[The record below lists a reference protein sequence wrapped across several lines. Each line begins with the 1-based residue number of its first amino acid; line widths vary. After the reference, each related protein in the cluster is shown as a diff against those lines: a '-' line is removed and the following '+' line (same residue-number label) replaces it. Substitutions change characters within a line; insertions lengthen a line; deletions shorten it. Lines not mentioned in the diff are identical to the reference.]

1 MTRLP
6 VLVALILVTHQ
17 AAQPRYRAGVEVVR
31 VSVLVTDGNRPIAG
45 LTAADFE
52 LRDSGVPQEIHSAAL
67 GDVPV
72 SMSLVLDT
80 SESVRGTTLSEL
92 KSAALAALDELAQ
105 TDRVSLATFDSRVR
119 LQSDWASSSQE
130 VRKAIERTQ
139 AGGGTSLYDAT
150 FAALSQPDTVSDN
163 RQLMLLFSDGADTGS
178 WLSFSAAI
186 DRARRSEMVVY
197 SVVLGNNSSAELL
210 FRRSGIELLERPAPP
225 SVYTPFM
232 TELANITGGR
242 SYVAESAGGL
252 RRVFA
257 RIVGEFRTRYFI
269 TYTPRGVD
277 RAGWHPI
284 EVKLKAKKGRVS
296 ARRGYIR

>member
-1 MTRLP
+1 MIRLP
-6 VLVALILVTHQ
+6 VLVAVLLLTFQ
-17 AAQPRYRAGVEVVR
+17 AAQTRYRAGVEVVR
-31 VSVLVTDGNRPIAG
+31 VSDLSTDRNRPIAG

-52 LRDSGVPQEIHSAAL
+52 LRDSGVLQEINSASLA
-67 GDVPV
+67 DVPI

-80 SESVRGTTLSEL
+80 SESVKGATLSEL
-92 KSAALAALDELAQ
+92 KSAALAAVSELAEV
-105 TDRVSLATFDSRVR
+105 DRVSLTTFNSGVH
-119 LQSDWASSSQE
+119 LQNDWTSTQQE
-130 VRKAIERTQ
+130 VRGAIDRAD
-139 AGGGTSLYDAT
+139 AGGGTSLYDAA
-150 FAALSQPDTVSDN
+150 FAGLVGADTISGN

-178 WLSFSAAI
+178 WLPSSAAL

-197 SVVLGNNSSAELL
+197 PVVLGNQSSAELL

-232 TELANITGGR
+232 TDLANITGG
-242 SYVAESAGGL
+242 SNYVAESVGGL
-252 RRVFA
+252 RRLFA

-284 EVKLKAKKGRVS
+284 EVNLKTKRGKVS
-296 ARRGYIR
+296 ARRGYMR